1 MFRYNG
7 VWYTVKPKL
16 GEPERQTH
24 ALMWKLASGTPQN
37 QVYREWY
44 ARERK
49 ITSVLYPN
57 K

>member
-7 VWYTVKPKL
+7 KWYTVKHKL

-24 ALMWKLASGTPQN
+24 AIVWKLASGTPQP

-49 ITSVLYPN
+49 ITSVLYP
-57 K
+57 KQ

>member
-1 MFRYNG
+1 MFRFDG
-7 VWYTVKPKL
+7 SWYTVKPKL

-37 QVYREWY
+37 QAYREWY

>member
-7 VWYTVKPKL
+7 SWYTVKPKL

-24 ALMWKLASGTPQN
+24 SLMWKLASGTPRHQA
-37 QVYREWY
+37 YREWY
-44 ARERK
+44 AHERK
-49 ITSVLYPN
+49 ITSVLYP

>member
-1 MFRYNG
+1 MFRLNG
-7 VWYTVKPKL
+7 KWYIVFPKA

-24 ALMWKLASGTPQN
+24 AIMWSLASGTPVLQS
-37 QVYREWY
+37 YREWY

-49 ITSVLYPN
+49 ITSLLYP